1 MSNNTNLSKKFAL
14 WQALPQFQI
23 KLQVMP
29 LMCNADASCQKK
41 YLKKQRVDSVILLQL

>member
-1 MSNNTNLSKKFAL
+1 MSNNSNLSKKFAL

-29 LMCNADASCQKK
+29 LMCNADASCQK
-41 YLKKQRVDSVILLQL
+41 YLTKQKVGSVILLQL